1 MVNSNQQ
8 QSGMPGDVTT
18 PHDTFI
24 VRKYPRYAVQ
34 LPLSFSFGSREGDG
48 TLYNL
53 SMGGCRAVS
62 DMEIPPSEYM
72 RVRLYLSFTEVPVL
86 VETAAVRWSAGK
98 DFGLEFLVIDE
109 EQKSRLHRFL
119 QHMGGT

>member
-1 MVNSNQQ
+1 VNSNK
-8 QSGMPGDVTT
+8 QSGMPGDVAAPDHTL
-18 PHDTFI
+18 I

-34 LPLSFSFGSREGDG
+34 LPVSFAFGPHEGDG

-62 DMEIPPSEYM
+62 DMEIPPNEYM
-72 RVRLYLSFTEVPVL
+72 RVRLCLSFTEVPVI

-109 EQKSRLHRFL
+109 EHKSRLRRFL
-119 QHMGGT
+119 GGIGGT